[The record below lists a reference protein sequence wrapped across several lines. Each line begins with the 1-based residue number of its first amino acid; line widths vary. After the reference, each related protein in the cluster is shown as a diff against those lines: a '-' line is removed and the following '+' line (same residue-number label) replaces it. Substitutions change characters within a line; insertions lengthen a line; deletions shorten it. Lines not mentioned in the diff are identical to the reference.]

1 MTELHLDLETR
12 STVDLRKSGVYPYAM
27 HPDTDVWVACWSIG
41 DDPVQAWYPGQP
53 CPPALA
59 AHVEAGGDIYAH
71 NAQFERVNWL
81 HILGPRYGWPMPK
94 LEQWHCTAAMA
105 AAMALPRDLA
115 GAGKALGLDVQKD
128 KEGAALMLRMA
139 RPRKT
144 VEKKIDE
151 ACTNCRFGLVD
162 VELCPVCDGTGHVHS
177 TVTEHTWWNEP
188 AKLKRL
194 TEYCV
199 LDVEVER
206 LLTKKLRP
214 LPPIER
220 QIYLADQRINDR
232 GVTVDLELV
241 HAAQRMAA
249 LAAERLDARITEA
262 TGWQVTKTTKASDLT
277 KWLGSQGV
285 DAESVDKATVRE
297 LLAGGSLPDH
307 VREVVEMR
315 QAGAKS
321 STAKLKAMVS
331 AACPDGKARGMFLYH
346 AASTGRVAGR
356 LIQLQNM
363 PRGTVEGVEN
373 AIPLILSGDIDLTE
387 DLFGSALDVISSAL
401 RSMLT
406 ASPGNR
412 LIFNDY
418 SSVEGRVLAWLGGE
432 RWVLDAYVA
441 GTDLYKATY
450 SRSFGVPIE
459 DVTKAQRQIGK
470 AADLGLGFGG
480 GAGAFATMASVF
492 GVHLPDEEVE
502 KVKVAFRESRP
513 NTVQLWRDCE
523 DAAINSIRNP
533 GKVTAVAGGKLR
545 YVWKG
550 GYLWCVL
557 PSGRALAYPG
567 AGVTIREM
575 PWKDR
580 KGNPVQKESV
590 YSYGVNA
597 VTRQWE
603 KQWLYGGLLAQNA
616 TQAVARDI
624 CMAAILRCEENN
636 YRICMSVHDELVA
649 DVPVDFGS
657 PEEMGAIM
665 CQSAGWDEGLPLAV
679 SADFGFRYRK

>member
-1 MTELHLDLETR
+1 MSELHLDLETR

-41 DDPVQAWYPGQP
+41 DAPVQAWYPGQP

-59 AHVEAGGDIYAH
+59 EHVEAGGDIYAH

-139 RPRKT
+139 RPRK
-144 VEKKIDE
+144 VKD
-151 ACTNCRFGLVD
+151 
-162 VELCPVCDGTGHVHS
+162 DGAL
-177 TVTEHTWWNEP
+177 TWWNEP

-194 TEYCV
+194 TEYCA

-297 LLAGGSLPDH
+297 LLAGDSLPDH

-331 AACPDGKARGMFLYH
+331 AACPDGKVRGMFLYH

-412 LIFNDY
+412 LIANDY
-418 SSVEGRVLAWLGGE
+418 KAIEGRVLAWLGGE
-432 RWVLDAYVA
+432 RWVLDAYAA
-441 GTDLYKATY
+441 GTDLYVATY
-450 SRSFGVPIE
+450 SRSFNIPIE
-459 DVTKAQRQIGK
+459 EVTKAQRQIGK

-480 GAGAFATMASVF
+480 GAGAFATLASTF
-492 GVHLPDEEVE
+492 GVSLPDEEVE

-523 DAAINSIRNP
+523 DAAINSILNP
-533 GKVTAVAGGKLR
+533 GKVATIAGGKLR

-557 PSGRALAYPG
+557 PSGRALCYPG
-567 AGVTIREM
+567 AGVGTREM

-580 KGNPVQKESV
+580 KGNPVQKEAV
-590 YSYGVNA
+590 YCYGVNA
-597 VTRQWE
+597 ITRQWE
-603 KQWLYGGLLAQNA
+603 KQWLYGGILAQNC
-616 TQAVARDI
+616 TQSVARDI
-624 CMAAILRCEENN
+624 AMAAVLRCDAAN
-636 YRICMSVHDELVA
+636 YDVIMTVHDELVA
-649 DVPVDFGS
+649 DVPVGFGS
-657 PEEMGAIM
+657 AEEMGRIM
-665 CQSAGWDEGLPLAV
+665 CQSSGWDEGLPLAV
-679 SADFGFRYRK
+679 SEDSNFRYRK

>member
-1 MTELHLDLETR
+1 MTESNGMIELHIDLETR

-27 HPDTDVWVACWSIG
+27 HPDTDIWCACWCIG
-41 DDPVQAWYPGQP
+41 DGPVQTWYPGQP
-53 CPPALA
+53 CPPVIAV
-59 AHVEAGGDIYAH
+59 HVEAGGDIYAH
-71 NAQFERVNWL
+71 NAQFERINWL
-81 HILGPRYGWPMPK
+81 HILCPRYGWPMPK

-139 RPRKT
+139 RPRK
-144 VEKKIDE
+144 V
-151 ACTNCRFGLVD
+151 N
-162 VELCPVCDGTGHVHS
+162 PDGS
-177 TVTEHTWWNEP
+177 LTWWNEP
-188 AKLKRL
+188 AKLQRL
-194 TEYCV
+194 ADYCV
-199 LDVEVER
+199 TDVEVER

-232 GVTVDLELV
+232 GVTVDLDLV

-249 LAAERLDARITEA
+249 EAAERLDNRITEA

-277 KWLGSQGV
+277 RWLGAQGV
-285 DAESVDKATVRE
+285 DVESVDKASVRE
-297 LLAGGSLPDH
+297 MLAGGALPDH

-363 PRGTVEGVEN
+363 PRGTIEGVEN
-373 AIPLILSGDIDLTE
+373 AIPLIMDNDIDLVE

-406 ASPGNR
+406 ASPGCR
-412 LIFNDY
+412 LLFNDY
-418 SSVEGRVLAWLGGE
+418 ASVEGRVLAWLAGE
-432 RWVLDAYVA
+432 DWVLNAYRDGV
-441 GTDLYKATY
+441 DLYKATY
-450 SRSFGVPIE
+450 SRAFNVDIE
-459 DVTKAQRQIGK
+459 SISKAQRQIGK

-480 GAGAFATMASVF
+480 GVNAFATMGATF
-492 GVHLPDEEVE
+492 GVTLPEEE
-502 KVKVAFRESRP
+502 ADRVKVAFRESRP

-523 DAAINSIRNP
+523 DAAIRACLNP
-533 GKVTAVAGGKLR
+533 GKVASVAGGKLR

-557 PSGRALAYPG
+557 PSGRALSYPG
-567 AGVTIREM
+567 AGVGTREM
-575 PWKDR
+575 TWKDR
-580 KGNPVQKESV
+580 KGNPVQKEAV
-590 YSYGVNA
+590 YCYGVNA
-597 VTRQWE
+597 ITRQWE
-603 KQWLYGGLLAQNA
+603 KQWLYGGILAQNC
-616 TQAVARDI
+616 TQSVARDI
-624 CMAAILRCEENN
+624 AMSAVLRCEAAG
-636 YRICMSVHDELVA
+636 YQVIMTVHDELVA
-649 DVPVDFGS
+649 DVPHGFGS
-657 PEEMGAIM
+657 AEEMGAIM

-679 SADFGFRYRK
+679 SADSGFRYRK

>member
-1 MTELHLDLETR
+1 
-12 STVDLRKSGVYPYAM
+12 
-27 HPDTDVWVACWSIG
+27 
-41 DDPVQAWYPGQP
+41 
-53 CPPALA
+53 
-59 AHVEAGGDIYAH
+59 
-71 NAQFERVNWL
+71 
-81 HILGPRYGWPMPK
+81 
-94 LEQWHCTAAMA
+94 
-105 AAMALPRDLA
+105 
-115 GAGKALGLDVQKD
+115 
-128 KEGAALMLRMA
+128 
-139 RPRKT
+139 
-144 VEKKIDE
+144 
-151 ACTNCRFGLVD
+151 
-162 VELCPVCDGTGHVHS
+162 
-177 TVTEHTWWNEP
+177 
-188 AKLKRL
+188 
-194 TEYCV
+194 
-199 LDVEVER
+199 
-206 LLTKKLRP
+206 
-214 LPPIER
+214 
-220 QIYLADQRINDR
+220 
-232 GVTVDLELV
+232 
-241 HAAQRMAA
+241 
-249 LAAERLDARITEA
+249 
-262 TGWQVTKTTKASDLT
+262 
-277 KWLGSQGV
+277 
-285 DAESVDKATVRE
+285 
-297 LLAGGSLPDH
+297 
-307 VREVVEMR
+307 
-315 QAGAKS
+315 
-321 STAKLKAMVS
+321 
-331 AACPDGKARGMFLYH
+331 
-346 AASTGRVAGR
+346 
-356 LIQLQNM
+356 
-363 PRGTVEGVEN
+363 
-373 AIPLILSGDIDLTE
+373 
-387 DLFGSALDVISSAL
+387 
-401 RSMLT
+401 
-406 ASPGNR
+406 
-412 LIFNDY
+412 
-418 SSVEGRVLAWLGGE
+418 
-432 RWVLDAYVA
+432 
-441 GTDLYKATY
+441 LYKATY

>member
-1 MTELHLDLETR
+1 MTCLHLDLETR

-27 HPDTDVWVACWSIG
+27 HSDTDVWVACWSLG

-53 CPPALA
+53 CPLA
-59 AHVEAGGDIYAH
+59 IRAHVEAGGDIYAH

-81 HILGPRYGWPMPK
+81 HILGPRYGWPTPK

-139 RPRKT
+139 RPRK
-144 VEKKIDE
+144 VND
-151 ACTNCRFGLVD
+151 
-162 VELCPVCDGTGHVHS
+162 DGTL
-177 TVTEHTWWNEP
+177 TWWNEP
-188 AKLKRL
+188 AKLQRL
-194 TEYCV
+194 MEYCV
-199 LDVEVER
+199 QDVEVER

-241 HAAQRMAA
+241 HAAQAMAA
-249 LAAERLDARITEA
+249 EASERLDARITQA

-277 KWLGSQGV
+277 KWLGSQGI

-297 LLAGGSLPDH
+297 MLAGDSLPDH

-331 AACPDGKARGMFLYH
+331 AACPDGKVRGMFLYH

-363 PRGTVEGVEN
+363 PRGTVDGVEN
-373 AIPLILSGDIDLTE
+373 AIPLILAGDIDLTE

-406 ASPGNR
+406 ASAGCR
-412 LIFNDY
+412 LIANDY
-418 SSVEGRVLAWLGGE
+418 KAIEGRVLAWLAGE
-432 RWVLDAYVA
+432 QWVLDGYAA
-441 GTDLYKATY
+441 GTDLYIATY
-450 SRSFGVPIE
+450 ARAFSVAIE

-480 GAGAFATMASVF
+480 GVGAFHTMASTF
-492 GVHLPDEEVE
+492 GVSLPDEEAE
-502 KVKVAFRESRP
+502 RVKVAFRESRP

-523 DAAINSIRNP
+523 DAAVMSCRNP
-533 GKVTAVAGGKLR
+533 GKVTAVGRGKLR

-557 PSGRALAYPG
+557 PSGKALCYPG
-567 AGVTIREM
+567 AGVAIREM

-580 KGNPVQKESV
+580 NGKPALKDAV
-590 YSYGVNA
+590 YCYGVNA
-597 VTRQWE
+597 LTRQWE
-603 KQWLYGGLLAQNA
+603 KQWLYGGILAQNC
-616 TQAVARDI
+616 TQAVARDVA
-624 CMAAILRCEENN
+624 MSAVLRCEAAG
-636 YRICMSVHDELVA
+636 YPIIMTVHDELVA
-649 DVPVDFGS
+649 DAPLDFGS
-657 PEEMGAIM
+657 ADEMGAVM
-665 CQSAGWDEGLPLAV
+665 CQSSGWDDGLPLAV
-679 SADFGFRYRK
+679 SADENFRYRK